1 MAKYQQ
7 LNNLQP
13 GTRYTHNRQDG
24 KKSQGFITRLY
35 DGSDGV
41 DTAKEAATLARGQS
55 GTYPGTVIPLKQS
68 TVIKKDGGIAHIID
82 EYGFTTGGKDN
93 PAANTLLMDIK
104 AEIFQVDW
112 YDRDSVVEHAEHTM
126 PVDEVA
132 DENSKEK
139 YKKPVIVWRIDIPF
153 VFNTPPFNAQFRE
166 MTGKINKTNWKIVV
180 ESGGSKS
187 GLEFKKY
194 TALSEGAKSKS
205 ILQDDGSV
213 IYVGV
218 WHLAWREDGWWKIRK
233 TSEGIYIKML
243 MFDKSEPG
251 TTKSDR
257 NPA

>member
-112 YDRDSVVEHAEHTM
+112 YDRDNVVEHAEHTM

-218 WHLAWREDGWWKIRK
+218 WHLAWREDGWWKIRRARSG
-233 TSEGIYIKML
+233 TFFKML